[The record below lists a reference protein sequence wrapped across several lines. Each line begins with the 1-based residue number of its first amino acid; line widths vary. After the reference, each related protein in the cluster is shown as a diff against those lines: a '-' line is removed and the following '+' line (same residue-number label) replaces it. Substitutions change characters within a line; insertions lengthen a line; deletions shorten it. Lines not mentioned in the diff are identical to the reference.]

1 MGISFDKIKL
11 HSPEWFNFRMN
22 NGCGA
27 SEVGVIMG
35 LSPYK
40 SSIQLF
46 YEKLGIIKPKER
58 TVRMH
63 IGNMSEGIIADLFNY
78 WEKDNDTFLRN
89 LNDGRKVRELEELSS
104 YCRNSEMPSIFAS
117 LDRHYRDTGF
127 KDSDGGYIAVEL
139 KNTTQMAFSQYKDG
153 VNPSNLVQLATQI
166 LCSGYKAGYLATL
179 VDNVRFEVLKLT
191 YKEALTMKSAICSS
205 VKDFWDGVLKARQ
218 YQTMIFEA
226 RKNYNMKAV
235 AELEMLMLQC
245 EPKIDNSEAYLE
257 YVTQKSKD
265 RKESIP
271 IKGNDELLKKA
282 QDLKK
287 LELKRKKII
296 EQETQLK
303 ADLARVMREEGK
315 QSIDFGKLGSI
326 QMFGR
331 FTNKIK

>member
-1 MGISFDKIKL
+1 MGIEYHKIKL

-27 SEVGVIMG
+27 SEIGVIMG

-40 SSIQLF
+40 SSIKLF

-63 IGNMSEGIIADLFNY
+63 IGNMSEGIIADLFDY
-78 WEKDNDTFLRN
+78 WENDNDTFLKN
-89 LNDGRKVRELEELSS
+89 LNDGRKVRKLEELGS
-104 YCRNSEMPSIFAS
+104 YCLNSEMKNIFAS

-127 KDSDGGYIAVEL
+127 PDSDGQYIAVEL

-166 LCSGYKAGYLATL
+166 LCSGYKEGYLATL
-179 VDNVRFEVLKLT
+179 IDNVRFEVLKLT
-191 YKEALTMKSAICSS
+191 YKEALSMKSAIVNS
-205 VKDFWDGVLKARQ
+205 VNEFWNGVLRARE

-226 RKNYNMKAV
+226 RKSYNMKAV

-245 EPKIDNSEAYLE
+245 EPKIDNDLAYLDFLTE
-257 YVTQKSKD
+257 QSKI
-265 RKESIP
+265 RKESIA

-287 LELKRKKII
+287 LETKRKKII

>member
-1 MGISFDKIKL
+1 MAIQYHKIKL
-11 HSPEWFNFRMN
+11 HSPEWFAFRMN
-22 NGCGA
+22 NGTGA

-40 SSIQLF
+40 SAIQLF
-46 YEKLGIIKPKER
+46 YEKLGIVKPKER

-63 IGNMSEGIIADLFNY
+63 IGNISEGIIADLFDY
-78 WEKDNDTFLRN
+78 WEKDNDTFLKN
-89 LNDGRKVRELEELSS
+89 LNEGKKVRKLEELGS
-104 YCRNSEMPSIFAS
+104 YCTNSSMPNIFAS
-117 LDRHYRDTGF
+117 LDRRF
-127 KDSDGGYIAVEL
+127 LDSDGQYVAVEL
-139 KNTTQMAFSQYKDG
+139 KNTTQMAYSQYKDG
-153 VNPSNLVQLATQI
+153 INVSHLVQLATQI
-166 LCSGYKAGYLATL
+166 LCSGYKGGYLATL
-179 VDNVRFEVLKLT
+179 IDNTQFQVVYLT
-191 YKEALTMKSAICSS
+191 YKEALSMKDAICNA
-205 VKDFWDGVLKARQ
+205 VNGFWSGVLKARE
-218 YQTMIFEA
+218 YQNQIYHA
-226 RKNYNMKAV
+226 KANYNMKLV
-235 AELEMLMLQC
+235 AELDMLMLQC

-257 YVTQKSKD
+257 YITQKSKD

-287 LELKRKKII
+287 LEAKRKKII